1 MIANSLS
8 KTHFS
13 SYIDVMATIGLY
25 DSGIGGLTTLKIL
38 LEKFKGNDF
47 FYLAD
52 NASHPFGTKRAKD
65 LEEIVSS
72 AVATLKNNCDY
83 PVLACNTASS
93 IYKDNDAI
101 KLLPP
106 LPPKNADLNK
116 WLLMATDLTRE
127 IASKSFRNVAET
139 SDLASMIEV
148 QASINSK
155 HGNLNMRALLPYLA
169 NSVFKFKGV
178 KNVVLGCSH
187 YPLCKKE
194 ISKLLGD
201 VRFFDGNESVV
212 NSLEKYVSPLKNESK
227 ITFRFTGG
235 NEEKKYRKILSILLA
250 EQN

>member
-1 MIANSLS
+1 
-8 KTHFS
+8 
-13 SYIDVMATIGLY
+13 MATIGLY

-52 NASHPFGTKRAKD
+52 NASHPFGTKSAKD
-65 LEEIVSS
+65 VEEIVSC

-83 PVLACNTASS
+83 PVLACNTAAS

-101 KLLPP
+101 KLLPT
-106 LPPKNADLNK
+106 LPQKNADFDE

-127 IASKSFRNVAET
+127 SAGKSFKKVAET
-139 SDLASMIEV
+139 RDLASMIEV

-155 HGNLNMRALLPYLA
+155 QGNLNMRALLPYLA

-187 YPLCKKE
+187 YPFCKKE
-194 ISKLLGD
+194 ISKILGD
-201 VRFFDGNESVV
+201 VHFFDGNDTVV
-212 NSLEKYVSPLKNESK
+212 NSLEKYVSSLKNEGK

>member
-1 MIANSLS
+1 
-8 KTHFS
+8 
-13 SYIDVMATIGLY
+13 MATIGLY

-52 NASHPFGTKRAKD
+52 NASHPFGTKSAKD
-65 LEEIVSS
+65 VEEIVSC

-83 PVLACNTASS
+83 PVLACNTAAS

-101 KLLPP
+101 KLLPT
-106 LPPKNADLNK
+106 LPQKNADLDE

-127 IASKSFRNVAET
+127 SAGKSFKKVAET
-139 SDLASMIEV
+139 RDLASMIEV

-155 HGNLNMRALLPYLA
+155 QGNLNMRALLPYLA

-187 YPLCKKE
+187 YPFCKKE
-194 ISKLLGD
+194 ISKILGD
-201 VRFFDGNESVV
+201 VHFFDGNDTVV
-212 NSLEKYVSPLKNESK
+212 NSLEKCVSPLKNEGK

-235 NEEKKYRKILSILLA
+235 KEEKKYRKILSILLA

>member
-1 MIANSLS
+1 
-8 KTHFS
+8 
-13 SYIDVMATIGLY
+13 MATIGLY

-127 IASKSFRNVAET
+127 TASKSFQNVAET

-169 NSVFKFKGV
+169 NSVFNFKGV

-194 ISKLLGD
+194 ISKILGD

-227 ITFRFTGG
+227 ITFRFTVG

>member
-1 MIANSLS
+1 
-8 KTHFS
+8 
-13 SYIDVMATIGLY
+13 MATIGLY

-52 NASHPFGTKRAKD
+52 NASHPFGTKSAKD
-65 LEEIVSS
+65 VEEIVSC

-83 PVLACNTASS
+83 PVIACNTAAS

-101 KLLPP
+101 KLLPTM
-106 LPPKNADLNK
+106 PPKNADLDE

-127 IASKSFRNVAET
+127 SASKSFKNVAET
-139 SDLASMIEV
+139 SDLASMIEI

-155 HGNLNMRALLPYLA
+155 QGNLNMRALLPYLA

-187 YPLCKKE
+187 YPFCKKG
-194 ISKLLGD
+194 ISKILGD
-201 VRFFDGNESVV
+201 VQFFDGNESVV
-212 NSLEKYVSPLKNESK
+212 KSLEKYVSPLKKESK

-235 NEEKKYRKILSILLA
+235 NEEKKYLKILSILLA
-250 EQN
+250 KQNKN

>member
-1 MIANSLS
+1 MKSS
-8 KTHFS
+8 K
-13 SYIDVMATIGLY
+13 ATI
-25 DSGIGGLTTLKIL
+25 
-38 LEKFKGNDF
+38 F

-127 IASKSFRNVAET
+127 TASKSFRNVAET

-187 YPLCKKE
+187 YPLCKNE

-212 NSLEKYVSPLKNESK
+212 NTLEKYVSPLKNESK
-227 ITFRFTGG
+227 ITFHFTGG

>member
-1 MIANSLS
+1 
-8 KTHFS
+8 
-13 SYIDVMATIGLY
+13 MATIGLY

-52 NASHPFGTKRAKD
+52 NASHPFGTKSAKD
-65 LEEIVSS
+65 VEEIVSS

-106 LPPKNADLNK
+106 MPPKNADINE
-116 WLLMATDLTRE
+116 WLLMATNLTRE
-127 IASKSFRNVAET
+127 SASKFFKNVAET

-155 HGNLNMRALLPYLA
+155 QGNLNMSALLPYLA
-169 NSVFKFKGV
+169 NSIFKFKGV

-194 ISKLLGD
+194 ISKILGG
-201 VRFFDGNESVV
+201 VRFLDGNEIVV

-235 NEEKKYRKILSILLA
+235 NEEKKYRKILSILLD
-250 EQN
+250 EQDKK

>member
-1 MIANSLS
+1 
-8 KTHFS
+8 
-13 SYIDVMATIGLY
+13 MATIGLY

-52 NASHPFGTKRAKD
+52 NASHPFGTKSAKD

-83 PVLACNTASS
+83 PILACNTASC
-93 IYKDNDAI
+93 IYQNNDAI
-101 KLLPP
+101 KLLPTT
-106 LPPKNADLNK
+106 PPKDADLDE

-127 IASKSFRNVAET
+127 SASKSFKKVAET

-155 HGNLNMRALLPYLA
+155 QGNLNMRAILPYLA

-194 ISKLLGD
+194 ISKILGD
-201 VRFFDGNESVV
+201 VRFLDGNESVV
-212 NSLEKYVSPLKNESK
+212 NSLKKCVLPLKNDSQ

-235 NEEKKYRKILSILLA
+235 IEEKKYRKILSILLA

>member
-1 MIANSLS
+1 
-8 KTHFS
+8 
-13 SYIDVMATIGLY
+13 MATIGLY

-38 LEKFKGNDF
+38 LEKFKGNDI

-127 IASKSFRNVAET
+127 TASKSFQNVAET

-169 NSVFKFKGV
+169 NSVFKFTGV

>member
-1 MIANSLS
+1 
-8 KTHFS
+8 
-13 SYIDVMATIGLY
+13 MATIGLY

-127 IASKSFRNVAET
+127 TASKSFRNVAET

-212 NSLEKYVSPLKNESK
+212 NSLEKYVSPHKNESK
-227 ITFRFTGG
+227 ITFRFTRKKKK
-235 NEEKKYRKILSILLA
+235 KKYRKIRSILLA